1 MKSKQEILFDK
12 VRAKIPTHHPAE
24 FEVAG
29 ILGITVHEAFALMR
43 GQSEISLEAAYKLA
57 NRYGLSIDNLERESP
72 SVIPF
77 QFRAFDYNIKD
88 LDDFFIGILEEF
100 RNMDLFGTRKLT
112 YAASEF
118 PLFTLFQFPVL
129 AAFKLFFWGKTV
141 YDLAEFKDAKFYAP
155 KKQSDTL
162 LLGERSWK
170 QYLKID
176 SVEIWSSEIVNAVL
190 KEVYYCWSHDLFKS
204 SEDALAVCD
213 SIIELLEHTEKQAAI
228 GRKFHPNKKPPK
240 NENFQLFYNDVSV
253 SNNTIM
259 ISSER
264 RNMVFISQNT
274 LNYLATDNEIF
285 HTQTQVWIH
294 RLTNQSH
301 NITQKKGI
309 EKRTNFFNQLKSN
322 VVFVKKEIGDN

>member
-1 MKSKQEILFDK
+1 MQKRLFEK
-12 VRAKIPTHHPAE
+12 IRAKIPTHHPAE

-29 ILGITVHEAFALMR
+29 VLGITVNDAFALMR
-43 GQSEISLEAAYKLA
+43 GQSQLTLDAAYKLA
-57 NRYGLSIDNLERESP
+57 NRYGLSLDSLEQDSP

-100 RNMDLFGTRKLT
+100 RNMDMFGTRKLI

-141 YDLAEFKDAKFYAP
+141 YDLPEFKKAKFYVP
-155 KKQSDTL
+155 KKQNATL

-190 KEVYYCWSHDLFKS
+190 KEVYYCWSHGLFQSK
-204 SEDALAVCD
+204 EDALQVCD
-213 SIIELLEHTEKQAAI
+213 SILELLEHTEHQASI
-228 GRKFHPNKKPPK
+228 GKKFHPDRNPPK
-240 NENFQLFYNDVSV
+240 KQNFQLFYNDVSV

-259 ISSER
+259 ITSER
-264 RNMVFISQNT
+264 KKMVFVSQNT
-274 LNYLATDNEIF
+274 LNYLITDNQIF
-285 HTQTQVWIH
+285 HTQTQVWLH
-294 RLTNQSH
+294 RLTNQSI
-301 NITQKKGI
+301 NITG
-309 EKRTNFFNQLKSN
+309 KRNGPRRRNFFSRLKSN
-322 VVFVKKEIGDN
+322 VSFVKEEIDNEK

>member
-1 MKSKQEILFDK
+1 MQKLLFEK
-12 VRAKIPTHHPAE
+12 VRAKIPAHQPAE

-29 ILGITVHEAFALMR
+29 ILGITVNEAFALMR
-43 GQSEISLEAAYKLA
+43 NQSVLSLDAAYKLA

-100 RNMDLFGTRKLT
+100 RSLDLFGTRKLV

-118 PLFTLFQFPVL
+118 PLFTIFQFPVL

-141 YDLAEFKDAKFYAP
+141 YDLPDFQNIKFKAP
-155 KKQSDTL
+155 TKQSETL

-176 SVEIWSSEIVNAVL
+176 STEIWSAEIVNAVL
-190 KEVYYCWSHDLFKS
+190 KEVYYCWSHNLFHS
-204 SEDALAVCD
+204 NEDALAVCD
-213 SIIELLEHTEKQAAI
+213 AIVELLKHTEKQAEI
-228 GRKFHPNKKPPK
+228 GRKFHPAKKPPK
-240 NENFQLFYNDVSV
+240 SPNFQLFYNDVSV

-259 ISSER
+259 ISSEKR
-264 RNMVFISQNT
+264 KMVFVSQNT
-274 LNYLATDNEIF
+274 LNYLATDNEVF
-285 HTQTQVWIH
+285 HTQTQVWLH
-294 RLTNQSH
+294 RLTNQSID
-301 NITQKKGI
+301 ITNKKN
-309 EKRTNFFNQLKSN
+309 KQQRNNFFRRLEEN
-322 VVFVKKEIGDN
+322 VSFVKQEIHSKL

>member
-1 MKSKQEILFDK
+1 MQRLLFDK
-12 VRAKIPTHHPAE
+12 IRLKISTHHPAE
-24 FEVAG
+24 FEIAG
-29 ILGITVHEAFALMR
+29 VLGITVNEAFALIR
-43 GQSEISLEAAYKLA
+43 GQSKLTLDAAAQLA
-57 NRYGLSIDNLERESP
+57 NRYGLSLDNLEQDSP

-100 RNMDLFGTRKLT
+100 RNLDLFGTRKLV

-129 AAFKLFFWGKTV
+129 AAFKLFFWGRTV
-141 YDLAEFKDAKFYAP
+141 YDLPEFKKTKFYAP
-155 KKQSDTL
+155 KKQTDTL

-176 SVEIWSSEIVNAVL
+176 SIEIWSSEIVNAVL
-190 KEVYYCWSHDLFKS
+190 KEVYYCWSHGLFES
-204 SEDALAVCD
+204 QADALKVCD
-213 SIIELLEHTEKQAAI
+213 SILELLEHTEKQASI
-228 GRKFHPNKKPPK
+228 GKKFHPQKNPPK
-240 NENFQLFYNDVSV
+240 NQNFQLFYNDVSV

-264 RNMVFISQNT
+264 RKMVFVSQNT

-285 HTQTQVWIH
+285 HTQTQIWIH
-294 RLTNQSH
+294 RLINQSI
-301 NITQKKGI
+301 NITD
-309 EKRTNFFNQLKSN
+309 KRNGTRRSNFFERLKSN
-322 VVFVKKEIGDN
+322 VAFVKDEIVNSK